1 MKPEISIH
9 MLAILRSTINMQ
21 KMVPKLG
28 PKLDNSHSISRE
40 GLRARSGPLGWME
53 QQSSPESKDAVDCR
67 TCRRLFMT
75 FNLSVQT
82 KQRVRGRS
90 IRPFFISA
98 ALVGASAPQVFPLRC
113 LFGRKLGVTRV

>member
-1 MKPEISIH
+1 MPSKTTDKFEFF
-9 MLAILRSTINMQ
+9 AR
-21 KMVPKLG
+21 
-28 PKLDNSHSISRE
+28 RE
-40 GLRARSGPLGWME
+40 GVH
-53 QQSSPESKDAVDCR
+53 QFCFTNKSPYHETIDFDR
-67 TCRRLFMT
+67 H
-75 FNLSVQT
+75 QT

>member
-1 MKPEISIH
+1 
-9 MLAILRSTINMQ
+9 MLAVLRSTINMQ

-40 GLRARSGPLGWME
+40 GLRARSGPLGWTE
-53 QQSSPESKDAVDCR
+53 QQSSPESKAFPAIDCR
-67 TCRRLFMT
+67 TCLRLFIT
-75 FNLSVQT
+75 FNLSQT